1 MNDQIG
7 CGLWWKPNKAM
18 TWSIIQVQSM
28 PKMKMSYHDLFDR
41 EFSMMKTKQNNDVTK
56 CIGAFNVEKDIKL
69 SWLIGLSVIYDKN

>member
-1 MNDQIG
+1 
-7 CGLWWKPNKAM
+7 M

-69 SWLIGLSVIYDKN
+69 S